1 MKRIIFVFLL
11 TLVTACVFGQ
21 TAKRT
26 TAFNYLRN
34 GKLDKALENIE
45 PTTVH
50 EKTMNEAKTWFY
62 RGNIYM
68 QIGLSDNPDYRKLS
82 DNPFGLAF
90 ESFQKAQSLDGAN
103 EFKLDIF
110 QSMGVIA
117 EGLYISGVDKF
128 NAQDYRGSAAMFE
141 KAALVKEEVGVFDTL
156 SYFNV
161 GLCAEFAEDYK
172 WAKSFYDKLYMAGH
186 RKPGFM
192 SSMANISARLGDTT
206 AAFGYAAEGR
216 KLYPDNFQLLITET
230 NLLLAKGIT
239 EKALQNL
246 ELALTLDQTNPSIF
260 FAVGANYD
268 KLGNFEKAE
277 SAYLKA
283 IELNPDLFDAIYNI
297 GALYVNKAAIILE
310 EANRLPLDKEKE
322 YNEAK
327 AQADDYL
334 VKALPFLEK
343 AHLIDPN
350 DRNTMISL
358 KEIYTRESR
367 LDKVKEMNGKLGL

>member
-11 TLVTACVFGQ
+11 AIISASVFGQ

-45 PTTVH
+45 PTIMH
-50 EKTMNEAKTWFY
+50 EKTMNESKTWFY
-62 RGNIYM
+62 RGNIYL
-68 QIGLSDNPDYRKLS
+68 QIGLSDNADYKKLS
-82 DNPFGLAF
+82 DNPFGVAF
-90 ESFQKAQSLDGAN
+90 ESFQKALTLDGAN
-103 EFKLDIF
+103 EFKLDIL
-110 QSMGVIA
+110 QNMNVIA
-117 EGLYISGVDKF
+117 EGLYISGVEKF
-128 NAQDYRGSAAMFE
+128 NAQEYRSSAAMFE
-141 KAALVKEEVGVFDTL
+141 RAAMVKEEVGVFDTA
-156 SYFNV
+156 SYFNA
-161 GLCAEFAEDYK
+161 GLCAEFAEDFK
-172 WAKSFYDKLYMAGH
+172 WAKSFYDKLYLAGH

-216 KLYPDNFQLLITET
+216 QLYPEDFQLLITET

-239 EKALQNL
+239 DKALQNL

-283 IELNPDLFDAIYNI
+283 IELSPELFDAIYNI
-297 GALYVNKAAIILE
+297 GALYVNKAAMIIE
-310 EANRLPLDKEKE
+310 EANKLPLEKEKE

-327 AQADDYL
+327 TLADDFL
-334 VKALPFLEK
+334 GRALPFLEK
-343 AHLIDPN
+343 AHIIDPK

-358 KEIYTRESR
+358 KEIYTRKSNLE
-367 LDKVKEMNGKLGL
+367 KVKEMNAKLGL